1 VAICTHGVTQEA
13 MEKRYDVL
21 STRIEATPE
30 DDHEAQWAQVFA
42 CACCLGPARW
52 YDQDKEPRCSHCPE

>member
-1 VAICTHGVTQEA
+1 

-21 STRIEATPE
+21 FTRIEATPE

-42 CACCLGPARW
+42 CVCCLGPARW